1 MLHANA
7 VLTPKARL
15 RLAELVVE
23 QGWSLRRAAE
33 RYQCSVPTVQRWVV
47 RYRGVA
53 ETGRPVTVAD
63 MVDRSSRPHHSPR
76 QTRRPVVR
84 KIKHLRTKKRL
95 GPAMIAG
102 RLGMHPSTVHRVLV
116 REGMPRLD
124 EVDLMTGEATR
135 QRDKPVRYEHA
146 APGDLVHVDIK
157 KLGQIP
163 DGGGWRVHGR
173 GRAAYALRSAG
184 APSRSRYGNP
194 LRGYG
199 YVHSALDDHSR
210 LIYSEVLPDEQG
222 RTAAGFWHRAVTWFA
237 AQGVFVERVLTD
249 NGSCYRSAEWRA
261 GMANTDCRHK
271 RTRAYRPQTN
281 GKIERFHRTLLREW
295 AYARPYSSERARR
308 KALPAWLHIYN
319 HHRPH
324 TSLGGRPPASRVTN
338 LSGQNT

>member
-7 VLTPKARL
+7 VLTPRTRL

-23 QGWSLRRAAE
+23 HRWSMRRAAE
-33 RYQCSVPTVQRWVV
+33 RFQCSVPTVQRWSG
-47 RYRGVA
+47 RYRA
-53 ETGRPVTVAD
+53 AAAAGRPVTVAD

-76 QTRRPVVR
+76 STRRPVVR
-84 KIKHLRTKKRL
+84 KINHLRDKKRL

-102 RLGMHPSTVHRVLV
+102 RLGMHASTVHRVLV
-116 REGMPRLD
+116 REGKARLD
-124 EVDLMTGEATR
+124 EIDLMTGQPTR
-135 QRDKPVRYEHA
+135 RRDKPLRYEHA
-146 APGDLVHVDIK
+146 VPGDLVHVDIK
-157 KLGQIP
+157 KLGKIP

-173 GRAAYALRSAG
+173 GRPAYARKLETTTARTVHA
-184 APSRSRYGNP
+184 NP
-194 LRGYG
+194 VIGYG

-210 LIYSEVLPDEQG
+210 LTYSEVLPDETG
-222 RTAAGFWHRAVTWFA
+222 PTAAAFWHRAVVWFA
-237 AQGVFVERVLTD
+237 AQGVFIERVLTD
-249 NGSCYRSAEWRA
+249 NGSCYRSNEWRTA
-261 GMANTDCRHK
+261 MTNTDCRHK
-271 RTRAYRPQTN
+271 RTRPYRPQTN

-324 TSLGGRPPASRVTN
+324 TSLGRRPPATRVTN